1 MKTKTIYI
9 VLAVLA
15 VIIIAGVIAKKKEDN
30 SKTDKNT
37 NGKIFSGSALEIK
50 HKNNENFRDTN
61 IFIMDGDSVNSDNK
75 VFQRAKFI
83 I

>member
-50 HKNNENFRDTN
+50 NNENFRDTN

>member
-37 NGKIFSGSALEIK
+37 NGKIFSRSALEI
-50 HKNNENFRDTN
+50 KNNENFRDTN